1 MDDRIGQ
8 MNRLLPIVLASIF
21 FGNEAWSEPYSAKRL
36 NDGKRIISQET
47 FTDLDPAFAKQGSNI
62 NGPSVIRVPDWI
74 APEKRANPKARYYLY
89 FGHHGGDYIRMA
101 WSEHVAGPYSL
112 FGMHMLKDGKPRGV
126 LDLGKTDKIVLAN
139 DLEIFDHIASPDVHV
154 DEEGKRIVMYFHGP
168 TKYKGKG
175 GGGLQQKTFVAV
187 SGDGLDFNG
196 KIVPVK
202 LGLAYMRV
210 FTRGDH
216 TFGIAS
222 RGAIYT
228 APENPLT
235 PPEDFDFSKD
245 YWELQGSDYEDNPFH
260 KALKEKSLRLRH
272 VALHV
277 TDDTLEVFH
286 TRAGDSPERI
296 LLTTVDM
303 DAGILASSHPPVEIL
318 KPEMEWEGIDR
329 PASPSRGGAQ
339 TNVRQLRDPYV
350 FQDADGSLYLFY
362 SGKGEEAIGVAELKR
377 IGK

>member
-1 MDDRIGQ
+1 MADKIGQ
-8 MNRLLPIVLASIF
+8 MNRLLTLLLASILL
-21 FGNEAWSEPYSAKRL
+21 GNEAWSESYSIKRL
-36 NDGKRIISQET
+36 NEERPVISQET

-62 NGPSVIRVPDWI
+62 NGPSVIRVPHWI
-74 APEKRANPKARYYLY
+74 APEKRANPKAKYYLY
-89 FGHHGGDYIRMA
+89 FGHHDGNYIRMA
-101 WSEHVAGPYSL
+101 WSENVAGPYSL
-112 FGMHMLKDGKPRGV
+112 FGMHMLKDAKPRGV
-126 LDLGKTDKIVLAN
+126 LDLGKTDKIMLAN
-139 DLEIFDHIASPDVHV
+139 DLEIFGHIASPDVHV
-154 DEEGKRIVMYFHGP
+154 DEERKRIVMYFHGP
-168 TKYKGKG
+168 TKYKGQG
-175 GGGLQQKTFVAV
+175 GGGLQQKTFVAF
-187 SGDGLDFNG
+187 SEDGLNFNG
-196 KIVPVK
+196 RIVPVK

-210 FTRGDH
+210 FSHKGR

-222 RGAIYT
+222 RGAIYS
-228 APENPLT
+228 APESPFKPLA
-235 PPEDFDFSKD
+235 DYDFSQD

-303 DAGILASSHPPVEIL
+303 DAGILAPSHPPSEIL
-318 KPEMEWEGIDR
+318 EPEMEWEGIDR
-329 PASPSRGGAQ
+329 PASPSKTGAQ